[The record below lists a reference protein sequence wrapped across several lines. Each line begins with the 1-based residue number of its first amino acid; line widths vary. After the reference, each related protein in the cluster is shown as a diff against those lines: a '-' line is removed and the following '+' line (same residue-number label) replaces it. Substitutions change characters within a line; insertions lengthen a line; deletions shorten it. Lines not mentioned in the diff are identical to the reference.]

1 MKGSYL
7 KTEEGAQLFAC
18 LAEADPEDALKVL
31 KKTVGAWSKDELL
44 QFDIGR
50 RQVVW
55 ALEKIAVWGKLFQ
68 DAARLLLVLGEA
80 ENENWGNNASGI
92 FVGLFSPAYGQVA
105 PTECPPQKRF
115 VVLKEAMESDS
126 QERRKL
132 ALRACSTA
140 LETDHFSRMVGAEHQ
155 GLRKEPQLWMP
166 KTYGE
171 LFDAYSLIWNY
182 LYSQIVIL
190 KDKEQEEA
198 INIILNRAKGVGR
211 IPALAQM
218 ALDTV
223 KDLKSKPYVDK
234 KKMLKEIISF
244 LHYRSSELP
253 VGIRQQWGHL
263 RDELTGNDFSS
274 LMNRYVAMDVFEDNF
289 DDNGQQVN
297 QAQPKIEELAS
308 QAIKNKELLKKELL
322 WLVTAEAESGYRF
335 GYELGKRDD
344 DFSLMPYLL
353 EAQKK
358 ADKNPSVF
366 FLGGYLRAFFEK
378 TPKDWEIQMDALAK
392 DEKLNIFVPE
402 LTWRSGMTDNAA
414 LRILTLAEKGIMKCN
429 QFRMFAYGSVIR
441 HLSEEVFQ
449 KWIKFLLSSQ
459 ENEAVYIAMDLYQFY
474 YVYTQKELK
483 RIFPEDLTLQLL
495 THPMLFI
502 KIEGR
507 KQDQM
512 GDHNWTEIGRAFVC
526 KYPEQSMLLA
536 KVIIE
541 HFGEGGTI
549 FDRFHSPFQS
559 VLVEISRKYPKDM
572 WNLLV
577 KYLEPP
583 LDRQAFYVKEWLR
596 GSDLF
601 GMVEEDAISLFPIEE
616 IWKWVD
622 GNVEIRAWHLASFIP
637 KGLFREKGKVCLA
650 REILVKYGMQ
660 EKVRNNLRVNF
671 WTGGWAGPASLHYQG
686 KKQQLL
692 DFRNGETDK
701 NVLGW
706 IDEYIKSLDKQIEMS
721 KAEEERE
728 RY

>member
-1 MKGSYL
+1 MKGNYL
-7 KTEEGAQLFAC
+7 KTEEGAQLFAS
-18 LAEADPEDALKVL
+18 LAEADPEAALKTL
-31 KKTVGAWSKDELL
+31 KKTIGIWSRDELL
-44 QFDIGR
+44 QFGTGR

-55 ALEKIAVWGKLFQ
+55 ALEKISVWKDLFRE
-68 DAARLLLVLGEA
+68 AARLLLALGEA

-105 PTECPPQKRF
+105 PTECPPQERF

-132 ALRACSTA
+132 ALRACSIA

-155 GLRKEPQLWMP
+155 GLRKEPHLWMP

-171 LFDAYSLIWNY
+171 LFDAYRLIWNY
-182 LYSQIVIL
+182 LYSQIAIL
-190 KDKEQEEA
+190 KDNEQEEA
-198 INIILNRAKGVGR
+198 INIILNRAKGIGR

-218 ALDTV
+218 AIDAV

-234 KKMLKEIISF
+234 KKILKEIISF
-244 LHYRSSELP
+244 LHYHSNKLP
-253 VGIRQQWGHL
+253 VEIKEQWEHM
-263 RDELTGNDFSS
+263 RDDLTGNDFSS
-274 LMNRYVAMDVFEDNF
+274 LMKRYVAMDVFEDNF
-289 DDNGQQVN
+289 DDKGQQVN

-308 QAIKNKELLKKELL
+308 EAAKNRELLEKELL

-335 GYELGKRDD
+335 GYELGKRDN
-344 DFSLMPYLL
+344 DFSLMSCLL
-353 EAQKK
+353 EAQRN

-378 TPKDWEIQMDALAK
+378 APKDWEIQMDALAK

-402 LTWRSGMTDNAA
+402 LTWRSGMTNKAA
-414 LRILTLAEKGIMKCN
+414 LRILTLAQTGIIKCN

-441 HLSEEVFQ
+441 FLSEEVFQ
-449 KWIKFLLSSQ
+449 KWIKFLLLSQ

-474 YVYTQKELK
+474 YVYSQKELK
-483 RIFPEDLTLQLL
+483 RILPADLTLQLL
-495 THPMLFI
+495 RHSILF
-502 KIEGR
+502 KKMEDR
-507 KQDQM
+507 RRDQM
-512 GDHNWTEIGRAFVC
+512 IEHSWTEIGKAFVY

-536 KVIIE
+536 KTILE
-541 HFGEGGTI
+541 HFGEEGTI
-549 FDRFHSPFQS
+549 FDSFHSLLQS
-559 VLVEISRKYPKDM
+559 VLVEISRKHPKDM

-583 LDRQAFYVKEWLR
+583 LDRQAFYIKEWLR
-596 GSDLF
+596 GSDFF
-601 GMVEEDAISLFPIEE
+601 GMVEENAISLFPIDE

-622 GNVEIRAWHLASFIP
+622 GNVEIRSWHLASFIP

-650 REILVKYGMQ
+650 REILVRYGTQ
-660 EKVRNNLRVNF
+660 EKVRNNLRANF
-671 WTGGWAGPASLHYQG
+671 WTGGWTGPASLHYQG

-692 DFRNGETDK
+692 DFRMGETDK